1 MLNMKKSLSILG
13 VGLLGAS
20 AISVFVTNTKNHT
33 NNLTIKENIDT
44 NYQTDWNF
52 MYESVNSYLEDYSTN
67 KLTTYSN
74 ISENDIQKVKEL
86 AKQNSI
92 EMLERYKLEN
102 LNTLE
107 IENAVK
113 SENQDFAKQLK
124 LETLKT
130 QEKLTKAEQE
140 EIITPKLAVSTYF
153 NNSLQVD
160 KTLKD
165 LKTATI
171 VLASVT
177 AVASVAAAGFYAAAW
192 WFRITLPWA
201 IACTG
206 IAAISGIT
214 SGVIKTLASL
224 IDNNK
229 SILSKAGTT
238 SWNILLG
245 AVKVKTLMLS
255 IQKQIKITS
264 YAIKS
269 YKIAVTAKSWAC
281 IAVILLLP
289 AVFALDFLL
298 SQFSYG
304 I

>member
-1 MLNMKKSLSILG
+1 
-13 VGLLGAS
+13 
-20 AISVFVTNTKNHT
+20 
-33 NNLTIKENIDT
+33 
-44 NYQTDWNF
+44 

-177 AVASVAAAGFYAAAW
+177 AVASVAAAGFYAAA
-192 WFRITLPWA
+192 
-201 IACTG
+201 
-206 IAAISGIT
+206 
-214 SGVIKTLASL
+214 
-224 IDNNK
+224 
-229 SILSKAGTT
+229 
-238 SWNILLG
+238 
-245 AVKVKTLMLS
+245 
-255 IQKQIKITS
+255 
-264 YAIKS
+264 
-269 YKIAVTAKSWAC
+269 
-281 IAVILLLP
+281 
-289 AVFALDFLL
+289 
-298 SQFSYG
+298 
-304 I
+304 